1 MHSLRLFL
9 LTRELRACV
18 QRSLRFGNHFS
29 NLYMERNLTYI
40 QYLPRGR
47 ALAPIERR
55 RSAGVSAGSRCVL
68 RVALPRSL
76 QHKRFTTRAGASL
89 AAATRSS
96 YVRLVHAT
104 CGDRVD
110 HLCGTAVACVHM
122 ICITSI
128 EQHGAESCYLARCGS
143 AAAQVFVG
151 AGT

>member
-1 MHSLRLFL
+1 MCVAR
-9 LTRELRACV
+9 RA
-18 QRSLRFGNHFS
+18 
-29 NLYMERNLTYI
+29 
-40 QYLPRGR
+40 
-47 ALAPIERR
+47 
-55 RSAGVSAGSRCVL
+55 
-68 RVALPRSL
+68 
-76 QHKRFTTRAGASL
+76 ASL
-89 AAATRSS
+89 AAAQALHNARRSLS
-96 YVRLVHAT
+96 CRGYSLILRLVHAT